1 MPRRSL
7 SVMAVTPMFR
17 GCPPPFV
24 PLKDESRNI
33 PGKTGRV
40 CQDTPR
46 WTASTVTMYVSRR
59 GQFFHNPGPHL
70 ARNGLANFD
79 PKARFFPLLI
89 GNTSQ

>member
-1 MPRRSL
+1 
-7 SVMAVTPMFR
+7 
-17 GCPPPFV
+17 
-24 PLKDESRNI
+24 
-33 PGKTGRV
+33 
-40 CQDTPR
+40 
-46 WTASTVTMYVSRR
+46 MYVSRR